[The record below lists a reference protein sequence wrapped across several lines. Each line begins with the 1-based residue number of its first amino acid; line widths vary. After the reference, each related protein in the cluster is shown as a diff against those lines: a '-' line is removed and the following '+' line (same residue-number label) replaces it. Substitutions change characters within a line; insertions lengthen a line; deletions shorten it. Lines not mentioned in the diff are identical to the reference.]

1 MTDDC
6 VEHLTKEMSAGVD
19 GSMVVS
25 RLTNGSNEFS
35 IEFVNSS
42 SSNSGSM
49 TSRQERLDSLLDG
62 LVFMMLLLVFIV
74 RCSYVWA
81 WMEFYDL
88 E

>member
-74 RCSYVWA
+74 RCSYIWA

>member
-35 IEFVNSS
+35 IEFVNSP

-74 RCSYVWA
+74 RCSYIWA